1 MLRISSVSTRYFPL
15 LFLSGG
21 ILFAVLFLEF
31 YGLVFESIDGIFK
44 QQSTSALQ
52 YLRTSVQESHGEFVR
67 ETKILH
73 LSRGAQRHFA
83 TIGDHD
89 RIETSVDALRQLGLK
104 WHGLLDDETYR
115 AVSYLSADGEPL
127 TVLDFHKHHV
137 LSNTN
142 AISAPIGEAV
152 DTQAREGSLTIVESW
167 KIGAPPR
174 TGSRV
179 VVLNDSSKVLRT
191 IFPVNHRKTN
201 ARIGYVAVDRQL
213 EAVIT
218 WDADKDKE
226 LLIFNSESRRVIYDS
241 STRETNGTN
250 VDETY
255 SHLLSAHV
263 KQSADAHS
271 TSAKIAYEGREYL
284 VTRSTLS
291 SPPWEIIATIL
302 LDPYIGEAEER
313 GRILIVA
320 SLFFIA
326 VGGYSIYTLTARV
339 RRRSAELELANE
351 AVSAHNQQLEQ
362 ELQTAH
368 DMQMGL
374 MPSNDPIVTGYDI
387 VGRCRPATEVGGDF
401 YQYFSLEDGRLI
413 IALADVTGHGMQA
426 AVPTMVFSGLL
437 DTQINYTPSP
447 DELMPRL
454 NSSLHR
460 VLERRTFVCFTM
472 AELETTTSTIRLS
485 NGGCPYPFFYR
496 AATQQVEEIDLSAFP
511 LGVRA
516 ESSYRV
522 AELELND
529 GDIIVL
535 CSDGIIESSDVEGN
549 LFGFDRTADAIRQM
563 GIQCA
568 SSTKLVKHVFDIIED
583 FAGTGAQ
590 EDDQT
595 MVAIRAT
602 PSATIRN

>member
-1 MLRISSVSTRYFPL
+1 MLRISSLRTKYFPL

-21 ILFAVLFLEF
+21 ILFAILFLEF
-31 YGLVFESIDGIFK
+31 YGLVFQSIDGIFK

-52 YLRTSVQESHGEFVR
+52 YLRASIEESHKEFLR

-73 LSRGAQRHFA
+73 LSRGVQRHFA
-83 TIGDHD
+83 YISDHKGSN
-89 RIETSVDALRQLGLK
+89 ENVAALRRIGMK
-104 WHGLLDDETYR
+104 WHDLIDDETYR
-115 AVSYLSADGEPL
+115 AVSYLSANGEPL
-127 TVLDFHKHHV
+127 TLIDFQKHRAAG
-137 LSNTN
+137 NTN
-142 AISAPIGEAV
+142 AISAPVGEV
-152 DTQAREGSLTIVESW
+152 VGTQAREDSPILAETWKPGASPYAGS
-167 KIGAPPR
+167 G
-174 TGSRV
+174 V
-179 VVLNDSSKVLRT
+179 VIFNDSSKVLRT
-191 IFPVNHRKTN
+191 IFPVKHRKTN
-201 ARIGYVAVDRQL
+201 AITGYVAVDRQL
-213 EAVIT
+213 AAVIAWET
-218 WDADKDKE
+218 DKDKE
-226 LLIFNSESRRVIYDS
+226 LLIFNRESRRIIYNS
-241 STRETNGTN
+241 STRETNSVN

-255 SHLLSAHV
+255 PHLLSV
-263 KQSADAHS
+263 GGETDAQPIS
-271 TSAKIAYEGREYL
+271 RKITYQGREYL
-284 VTRSTLS
+284 VTRSALS
-291 SPPWEIIATIL
+291 SPAWEFVATIL
-302 LDPYIGEAEER
+302 LDPYISEAEER
-313 GRILIVA
+313 GRILVFA
-320 SLFFIA
+320 SLFFVA
-326 VGGYSIYTLTARV
+326 VGGYSIYALTNRV
-339 RRRSAELELANE
+339 RRRSEELERANE
-351 AVSAHNQQLEQ
+351 VVSAHNQQLEK

-374 MPSNDPIVTGYDI
+374 MPSNDPIVAGYDI

-563 GIQCA
+563 GIQSA